1 MRWIVRVP
9 LAVMLGLF
17 LAVPSTL
24 PAEAA
29 STRSLFYG
37 DGYGSYS
44 FVGQSAMTGR
54 TAWVAMGCR
63 TPPGTHLENTMGSGD
78 QDDPSGQN
86 GNSSTGSVAT
96 SADAI
101 KNNSVTKSL
110 TKATTNDVS
119 MFKGRIT
126 ASRVKSVSATFK
138 NADGMHISP
147 AGTVLTDL
155 VVDGRVFQVSPG
167 PNTTVTLAGLG
178 RVVLNEQQGGTQ
190 IPMPF
195 LTVNGIH
202 VYVTQPNRLG
212 IPVGSQY
219 IVSHASSA
227 LKTNVVGVVG
237 GQAYGHKLF
246 EGGKAQSGPSAIV
259 YLPCVGTTGKVVE
272 NDVASVGQPGVFQ
285 AGQVRDTAVGT
296 VGSKKAMSETTS
308 SVEGV
313 NLLAGL
319 ITADLVKADAR
330 ATKVGDTVTL
340 SDAGS
345 KFVNLVVAGK
355 LIGSETGPNK
365 AIPIPGV
372 GILWLHQISRSGRSI
387 QIHMLNLE
395 VTQENRFGLKPGSK
409 LQLAVATALVLP

>member
-1 MRWIVRVP
+1 MRWSVRIP
-9 LAVMLGLF
+9 LAVMLGLS

-24 PAEAA
+24 PAQAA
-29 STRSLFYG
+29 STRNLFYG

-44 FVGQSAMTGR
+44 FVGQNVMTGR
-54 TAWVAMGCR
+54 TAYSVMGCQ
-63 TPPGTHLENTMGSGD
+63 TPAGTHIANTMGDGEGE
-78 QDDPSGQN
+78 DPSGQN
-86 GNSSTGSVAT
+86 GNSSTGSVKT

-101 KNNSVTKSL
+101 KTNSVTKSL
-110 TKATTNDVS
+110 LKATTNDVS

-126 ASRVKSVSATFK
+126 ASRVKSVSATFSDA
-138 NADGMHISP
+138 NGMHISP
-147 AGTVLTDL
+147 AGTMLADL
-155 VVDGRVFQVSPG
+155 VVDDQVFQVSPG
-167 PNTTVTLAGLG
+167 PNTTVTLDGLG
-178 RVVLNEQQGGTQ
+178 YVVMNEQMGSSQGAL
-190 IPMPF
+190 PS
-195 LTVNGIH
+195 LVVNGIH
-202 VYVTQPNRLG
+202 VYVNQPNGLG

-219 IVSHASSA
+219 IVSHAFSA
-227 LKTNVVGVVG
+227 LKTNVAGTVT
-237 GQAYGHKLF
+237 GQAWGHKLF

-259 YLPCVGTTGKVVE
+259 YLPCVGTGGKVVE
-272 NDVASVGQPGVFQ
+272 NNVASVGQPGVFQ

-296 VGSKKAMSETTS
+296 VGSKKATSETTS

-330 ATKVGDTVTL
+330 ATKVGKTVTL

-372 GILWLHQISRSGRSI
+372 GILWLHQISRNGRSI

-395 VTQENRFGLKPGSK
+395 VTQENPFGLKPGSK
-409 LQLAVATALVLP
+409 LQFAVAQAAILP